1 MKRHDTPTIEEETK
15 LPKEKDSNAQCSS
28 NSEKEDT
35 VPTMND
41 IKKTVDEEQSS
52 SSSSEDEILE
62 NAKELFAAKMRRASE
77 DIRSVLDLDS
87 DDE

>member
-1 MKRHDTPTIEEETK
+1 MERHGIPTIEEETK
-15 LPKEKDSNAQCSS
+15 LPKEKDIKEQCSS

-35 VPTMND
+35 VTTMND
-41 IKKTVDEEQSS
+41 IKKTVDEELSS